1 MIFAPA
7 TVTIDTY
14 SDAGSWALAL
24 HFAERSNAAPAVGRV
39 REGLGASDPWQ
50 PVRLVESKPL
60 HPSESGR
67 SPTPGNTFTQ
77 GE

>member
-24 HFAERSNAAPAVGRV
+24 SFAARSNAAPAGGRV
-39 REGLGASDPWQ
+39 RDGLGMMNTPQ
-50 PVRLVESKPL
+50 PVRLGGPSHPL
-60 HPSESGR
+60 AESGP
-67 SPTPGNTFTQ
+67 SPTPGNPATQ

>member
-24 HFAERSNAAPAVGRV
+24 HLAERSNAAPAGGRV
-39 REGLGASDPWQ
+39 RDGLGLNPWQ
-50 PVRLVESKPL
+50 PVRLGGLSHPL
-60 HPSESGR
+60 AESGP
-67 SPTPGNTFTQ
+67 SPTPGNPATQ

>member
-24 HFAERSNAAPAVGRV
+24 HLAERSNAAPAVGRV
-39 REGLGASDPWQ
+39 REGLGTIEPWQ
-50 PVRLVESKPL
+50 PVRLVERPL

-67 SPTPGNTFTQ
+67 SPTPGNPYT
-77 GE
+77 